1 MTSYRRNIL
10 KQLALLLYL
19 SIFFTFLGCE
29 QEMKEHPLPE
39 SLKKE
44 LARKSDPNAHKNDV
58 SGTISLSPGIQ
69 TAIHPSAGLFIFARP
84 KGVEA
89 GPPLAVRKHGVF
101 DFPFEF
107 EIGQLNTMIPG
118 SVFEGNLTLTAR
130 LDQDGNR
137 KSSPG
142 DVEGKVVVKAGEKG
156 VKLVLDTVVEGAVLN
171 IQGTVSV
178 SEGLKNKIPN
188 NATLFLFA
196 RNLDVKRG
204 PPLAVQ
210 RILEIKMPFK
220 FSLGPQDIMIPG
232 TPFDGPM
239 VLTGRIDADGDAR
252 VGAGDIEGFIKVKSG
267 ETNVELLLNH
277 LIGE

>member
-10 KQLALLLYL
+10 KQLALFLYL
-19 SIFFTFLGCE
+19 SIFFIFLGCE
-29 QEMKEHPLPE
+29 REMTEHPLPE
-39 SLKKE
+39 TLKKE
-44 LARKSDPNAHKNDV
+44 LARKSDPNVHKNDV
-58 SGTISLSPGIQ
+58 SGTISMAPGLQI
-69 TAIHPSAGLFIFARP
+69 AIHPSAGLFIFARSE
-84 KGVEA
+84 GVEA
-89 GPPLAVRKHGVF
+89 GPPLAVRKHGIY

-107 EIGQLNTMIPG
+107 EIGQLNTMMPG
-118 SVFEGNLTLTAR
+118 SIFEGNLTLKAR

-156 VKLVLDTVVEGAVLN
+156 VKLVLDTLVEGAVLN

-178 SEGLKNKIPN
+178 SEGLKNKIPE
-188 NATLFLFA
+188 NATFFLFA

-210 RILEIKMPFK
+210 RIPEIKMPFK
-220 FSLGPQDIMIPG
+220 FSLGPGDIMIPG

-252 VGAGDIEGFIKVKSG
+252 VGAGDIEGFVKVKPG
-267 ETNVELLLNH
+267 DTNVELLLNH
-277 LIGE
+277 LTGA